1 METGKDFPNRDSLL
15 ESEKYLENEFE
26 TKSIDEISMKENEYN
41 NNNNDKSDTV
51 PITTTLSTTTVPSSS
66 SSSGGSEPEQ
76 RRKKKPYKELTL
88 EEKVQLIR
96 LAEENSGL
104 SQASIAERYTIA
116 KSNVCR
122 ILQRKHEYIRAY
134 ESAGFAGSRKRKL
147 RGDNNNHSSNENYIN
162 NPSSTSKVKLL
173 NNLPSSSSSSY
184 HHDNN
189 NFDQSNFMLKTLA
202 LKNCFLSTTNG
213 GGNGILKPIPIN
225 PFSNHLPSNNNSST
239 TDQHVTPNN
248 ETLRAHMYKQHQISR
263 MFMCKCCNWA
273 FPDKTSLHMHQQA
286 KEEGKNVTVPVIG
299 KGNTPTSLSAPNTS
313 SLLGLTSSGTS
324 LQGGNPFNSLNNLAS
339 LSTTLNLQNQLSTL
353 NEGTNLLP
361 QLQLLQNNEFINKFK
376 DGLLLNNMLPH
387 IGIQN
392 WFAAAMSAAA
402 NTQSQQQTSN
412 FNLLTQDGTLNQPLD
427 LEKALQGLEE
437 STIINNRKDDV
448 DMLHKANGNN
458 NNNDLG
464 TEPEL
469 HNSASSSSAKS
480 SPSPISIEA
489 GTGSYFK
496 HEDHRSNSNNTPLNI
511 TADGSDHGRQNVH
524 SGVSPSETNS
534 SISPS
539 TDNGSNNNCY
549 DCSLYKSKLA
559 VAENRCRYLE
569 DSMNTLQN
577 ESLRFNTRATLTEST
592 CRQLE
597 IDSRVIREQNEILR
611 QKLGECQDKILSF
624 MQTIDYQNPVSITNL
639 LNEVIKATIIQ

>member
-1 METGKDFPNRDSLL
+1 MESTDKDFSKNLPSD
-15 ESEKYLENEFE
+15 NEP
-26 TKSIDEISMKENEYN
+26 IDEWNCLNINNISIINQDDN
-41 NNNNDKSDTV
+41 NIEKDDETTQ
-51 PITTTLSTTTVPSSS
+51 PITAISTKESTSSS
-66 SSSGGSEPEQ
+66 SSSSSSSNLPTVSGNNEPE

-104 SQASIAERYTIA
+104 SQASIAEKYTIA

-147 RGDNNNHSSNENYIN
+147 RGDNTEN
-162 NPSSTSKVKLL
+162 
-173 NNLPSSSSSSY
+173 
-184 HHDNN
+184 
-189 NFDQSNFMLKTLA
+189 
-202 LKNCFLSTTNG
+202 LS
-213 GGNGILKPIPIN
+213 I
-225 PFSNHLPSNNNSST
+225 NSSKGKLSYCNST
-239 TDQHVTPNN
+239 NNDNDTSLIQNN

-286 KEEGKNVTVPVIG
+286 KEEGKNVNVPVIG
-299 KGNTPTSLSAPNTS
+299 KGNTPSLSAAT
-313 SLLGLTSSGTS
+313 SLLGLSTNNGQS
-324 LQGGNPFNSLNNLAS
+324 LQNTNPFNSLNNFANLT
-339 LSTTLNLQNQLSTL
+339 TTLNLHNTLSSD
-353 NEGTNLLP
+353 NNNGNNLLP
-361 QLQLLQNNEFINKFK
+361 HLQILQNNEFINKFK

-402 NTQSQQQTSN
+402 TSTPTPTQSSNQNN
-412 FNLLTQDGTLNQPLD
+412 FNILTQDGILNQPLD

-437 STIINNRKDDV
+437 NSNNNSIRKDKHKIEDNNLNKNDNNDV
-448 DMLHKANGNN
+448 DLH
-458 NNNDLG
+458 
-464 TEPEL
+464 L
-469 HNSASSSSAKS
+469 HNHSASSSSAKS

-489 GTGSYFK
+489 GGTGSYYE
-496 HEDHRSNSNNTPLNI
+496 HDDHRTSNDTPLNI
-511 TADGSDHGRQNVH
+511 TADNSDHGRQNVH

-539 TDNGSNNNCY
+539 TDSGSNNNCY

-569 DSMNTLQN
+569 ESMNTLQN
-577 ESLRFNTRATLTEST
+577 ESLRYNTRASITEST

-611 QKLGECQDKILSF
+611 QKLAECQDKILTF
-624 MQTIDYQNPVSITNL
+624 MQTTDFQNPVSITNL

>member
-1 METGKDFPNRDSLL
+1 METDKDFSKNLNITQVTINNRDD
-15 ESEKYLENEFE
+15 N
-26 TKSIDEISMKENEYN
+26 IDEKPDDTLQLVEITSKEL
-41 NNNNDKSDTV
+41 SPT
-51 PITTTLSTTTVPSSS
+51 PTTITATTV
-66 SSSGGSEPEQ
+66 SGINEPE

-104 SQASIAERYTIA
+104 SQASIAEKYTIA

-147 RGDNNNHSSNENYIN
+147 RGDNTENFAINSSRGKLSFCNSTNSDNETSFNQ
-162 NPSSTSKVKLL
+162 SSFLE
-173 NNLPSSSSSSY
+173 N
-184 HHDNN
+184 
-189 NFDQSNFMLKTLA
+189 LA
-202 LKNCFLSTTNG
+202 LKNCFLPNNT
-213 GGNGILKPIPIN
+213 GILKPN
-225 PFSNHLPSNNNSST
+225 PFTNNLTSSSNQCVIL
-239 TDQHVTPNN
+239 NN

-286 KEEGKNVTVPVIG
+286 KEEGKNVNVPVIG
-299 KGNTPTSLSAPNTS
+299 KGNTPSLSTTT
-313 SLLGLTSSGTS
+313 SLLGLSTNNSQT
-324 LQGGNPFNSLNNLAS
+324 LPNTNPFNSLNNLAN
-339 LSTTLNLQNQLSTL
+339 LTTTLNLQNTLSL
-353 NEGTNLLP
+353 DNNNGNNLLP
-361 QLQLLQNNEFINKFK
+361 HLQLLQNNEFINKFK

-402 NTQSQQQTSN
+402 TSTQPSNQNN
-412 FNLLTQDGTLNQPLD
+412 FNILTQDGTLNQPLD
-427 LEKALQGLEE
+427 LEKALQGLEDN
-437 STIINNRKDDV
+437 I
-448 DMLHKANGNN
+448 NN
-458 NNNDLG
+458 NNSNNNSIIKDNLIMEDNNLIKNEGNHVDLH
-464 TEPEL
+464 L
-469 HNSASSSSAKS
+469 HHHSASSSSAKS

-489 GTGSYFK
+489 GGTGSYYK
-496 HEDHRSNSNNTPLNI
+496 HEEHNTTSNDTPLNI
-511 TADGSDHGRQNVH
+511 TADNSDHGRQNVH

-569 DSMNTLQN
+569 ESMNTLQN
-577 ESLRFNTRATLTEST
+577 ESLRYNTRASITEST

-611 QKLGECQDKILSF
+611 RKLTECQDKILSF
-624 MQTIDYQNPVSITNL
+624 MQTIDFQNPVSITNL
-639 LNEVIKATIIQ
+639 LNDVIKATIIQ

>member
-1 METGKDFPNRDSLL
+1 METTDKNFSKNLISI
-15 ESEKYLENEFE
+15 ENSSSDTEPVDE
-26 TKSIDEISMKENEYN
+26 WNCLNINDISIINQDN
-41 NNNNDKSDTV
+41 NNIEKFDDTV
-51 PITTTLSTTTVPSSS
+51 QPITTLSSKEPSSNIITV
-66 SSSGGSEPEQ
+66 SGSNEPE

-104 SQASIAERYTIA
+104 SQASIAEKYTIA

-147 RGDNNNHSSNENYIN
+147 RGDNTENLSINSSKGKTSFCNNINSDNE
-162 NPSSTSKVKLL
+162 TSLI
-173 NNLPSSSSSSY
+173 
-184 HHDNN
+184 
-189 NFDQSNFMLKTLA
+189 QSNLLKDLA
-202 LKNCFLSTTNG
+202 LKNCLFSNNT
-213 GGNGILKPIPIN
+213 GILKPIPIN
-225 PFSNHLPSNNNSST
+225 PFTNHLKSST
-239 TDQHVTPNN
+239 NQNIESNN

-286 KEEGKNVTVPVIG
+286 KEEGKNVNVPVIG
-299 KGNTPTSLSAPNTS
+299 KGNTPSLSTAAT
-313 SLLGLTSSGTS
+313 SLLGLSTNNGQS
-324 LQGGNPFNSLNNLAS
+324 LQNTNPFNSLNNFANLT
-339 LSTTLNLQNQLSTL
+339 TTLNLHNTLSSD
-353 NEGTNLLP
+353 NNNGNNLLP
-361 QLQLLQNNEFINKFK
+361 HLQILQNNEFINKFK

-402 NTQSQQQTSN
+402 TTNQSSNQNN
-412 FNLLTQDGTLNQPLD
+412 FNILTQDGILNQPLD

-437 STIINNRKDDV
+437 CSNNSIRKDNHKIDDNNLHKNDNNDV
-448 DMLHKANGNN
+448 DLH
-458 NNNDLG
+458 
-464 TEPEL
+464 L
-469 HNSASSSSAKS
+469 HHHSASSSSAKS

-489 GTGSYFK
+489 GGTGSYYK
-496 HEDHRSNSNNTPLNI
+496 HDDHRTSNDTPLNI
-511 TADGSDHGRQNVH
+511 TADNSDHVRQNVH

-569 DSMNTLQN
+569 ESMNTLQN
-577 ESLRFNTRATLTEST
+577 ESLRYNTRASITEST

-611 QKLGECQDKILSF
+611 QKLAECQDKILSF
-624 MQTIDYQNPVSITNL
+624 MQTTDFQNPVSITNL